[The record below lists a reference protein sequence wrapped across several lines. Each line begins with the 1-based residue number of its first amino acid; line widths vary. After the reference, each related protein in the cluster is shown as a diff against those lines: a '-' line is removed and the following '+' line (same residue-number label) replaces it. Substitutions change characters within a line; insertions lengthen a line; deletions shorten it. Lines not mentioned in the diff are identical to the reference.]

1 MTGAGWTTFGAPGSG
16 PNQFGLPAWIALDAS
31 GRIYV
36 ADTGNCR
43 IARFDDMTG
52 ANWVTVGIQGSSALQ
67 FECQSSQLGGI
78 FVDSAGRILVAD
90 TGNARV
96 VRMEDM
102 TGAGWVALGSF
113 GSGTRQFVSPNS
125 VFVKPPSL
133 VVAP

>member
-1 MTGAGWTTFGAPGSG
+1 M
-16 PNQFGLPAWIALDAS
+16 
-31 GRIYV
+31 
-36 ADTGNCR
+36 
-43 IARFDDMTG
+43 MG
-52 ANWVTVGIQGSSALQ
+52 ANWITVGIQGSGPLQ

-90 TGNARV
+90 TGNARI

-102 TGAGWVALGSF
+102 TGAGWTALGSL
-113 GSGTRQFVSPNS
+113 GNGTNHFVSPNS